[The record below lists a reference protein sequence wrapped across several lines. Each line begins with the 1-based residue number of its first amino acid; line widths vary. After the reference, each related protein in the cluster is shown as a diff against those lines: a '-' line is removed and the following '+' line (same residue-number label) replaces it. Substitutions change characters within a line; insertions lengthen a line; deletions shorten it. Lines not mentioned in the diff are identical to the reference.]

1 MRRSSRSQ
9 SDARSLTRTAYVSG
23 TRKTTLYLPEEL
35 KRAVERTARET
46 RRSEAE
52 VIRAALNDYTMRRR
66 PRPRVGTFAHGS
78 LADRVDELLR
88 RGFGRDRSSSTRAA
102 SSSATSGIPCI
113 ELRAT
118 SSTRSLGRSCS
129 RRSASP
135 RSDYLL
141 RTHVGQEEQL
151 DFLDD
156 VASGAYTLVPID
168 AEAVALARDSIRRH
182 AALEPSVAD
191 ASLVVV
197 ADRYGTDRLLTI
209 DERDFRVLVPSD
221 GRPFR
226 LLPAD
231 A

>member
-1 MRRSSRSQ
+1 
-9 SDARSLTRTAYVSG
+9 
-23 TRKTTLYLPEEL
+23 
-35 KRAVERTARET
+35 
-46 RRSEAE
+46 
-52 VIRAALNDYTMRRR
+52 
-66 PRPRVGTFAHGS
+66 
-78 LADRVDELLR
+78 
-88 RGFGRDRSSSTRAA
+88 
-102 SSSATSGIPCI
+102 
-113 ELRAT
+113 
-118 SSTRSLGRSCS
+118 
-129 RRSASP
+129 
-135 RSDYLL
+135 
-141 RTHVGQEEQL
+141 VGQEEQL
-151 DFLDD
+151 AFLDD

-209 DERDFRVLVPSD
+209 DERDFRVLVRSD